1 MGGAVMIDLID
12 WLTAMFGVGSIGLIV
27 FLIYVLWSMPY
38 GEE

>member
-1 MGGAVMIDLID
+1 
-12 WLTAMFGVGSIGLIV
+12 MFGVGSIGLIV